1 MRVQWFLVLLAV
13 LLTLVALRLLGKVG
27 MICWNTAGSSA
38 DWALRIMGA
47 ACGWV
52 GILVSTVRASTVRA
66 STVRASIG
74 IRTSSGLRVRRLI
87 DGESAIDPRG

>member
-66 STVRASIG
+66 SIG

>member
-38 DWALRIMGA
+38 DWALRIMGT

-52 GILVSTVRASTVRA
+52 GILV